1 MTRIYYSKSRIN
13 KFDASFSPVC
23 TKCGK
28 HKDTLIHAFWECE
41 KVYKGWLEIQKWM
54 TNTCK
59 IKVKLTAL
67 NSIFQKKDELK
78 YPLGWGVLFSSLV
91 YKKLILRYWKDTEV
105 PSLHEW
111 KGLMKYYLSIEKS
124 IFEDRNKRHQFNT
137 VWQDIFEAL

>member
-1 MTRIYYSKSRIN
+1 MYRHLIEAQADNYSLQKIYEGWNKDLKIRITVEIWKDCLNLTNTFTTNENLRLIQYKLMTRIYYSKSRIN

-67 NSIFQKKDELK
+67 NSIFQKTDELK
-78 YPLGWGVLFSSLV
+78 YPIG
-91 YKKLILRYWKDTEV
+91 
-105 PSLHEW
+105 
-111 KGLMKYYLSIEKS
+111 
-124 IFEDRNKRHQFNT
+124 
-137 VWQDIFEAL
+137 